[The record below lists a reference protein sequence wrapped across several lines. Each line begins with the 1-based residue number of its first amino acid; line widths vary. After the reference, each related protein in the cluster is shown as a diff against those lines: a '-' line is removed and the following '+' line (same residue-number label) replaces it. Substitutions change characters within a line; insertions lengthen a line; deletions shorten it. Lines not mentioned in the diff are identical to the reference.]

1 MKTETQTP
9 GLSFRLGL
17 LMVALLFGQ
26 QAVAAGTDAG
36 LTVSNTTSVEYDV
49 GGNTQPAVVS
59 NQADFVVDRRV
70 DFTLDADGVHE
81 IVNPDGSAISFDFT
95 LQNDSN
101 STMDFEITLLQLDPP
116 GTVNGNDDTGAQVP
130 SAVLAT
136 VYVDDLAEDTNTV
149 ITVDAIADNTLGNGD
164 IANIQVTA
172 IARDPSG
179 DSGNI
184 IALADTSGSA
194 DDSAVVD
201 NVLANSGPV
210 PGEET
215 AGDGIIVE
223 SANLT
228 ITKAYSVHWDPINLA
243 DPSAKAIPG
252 AVIEYLITIDNTTG
266 AVDATDIVITDTI
279 DALVQF
285 LNAGNNPETVA
296 TEPYG
301 GGTGNVDFGNG
312 ASVCLADGDASDG
325 CTLAGADLTVAGS
338 DLAGTPITVAAG
350 TSLEIR
356 FRVLIPATP

>member
-1 MKTETQTP
+1 MKTETRNSS
-9 GLSFRLGL
+9 LLIRLAVL
-17 LMVALLFGQ
+17 TAAMLFGQ
-26 QAVAAGTDAG
+26 QALAVGTDAG
-36 LTVSNTTSVEYDV
+36 LTVTNTTSVVYDV

-59 NQADFVVDRRV
+59 NAADFVVDRRV
-70 DFTLDADGVHE
+70 DFTLGSDGVHE
-81 IVNPDGSAISFDFT
+81 VVNPDGSAITFDFT

-136 VYVDDLAEDTNTV
+136 VYVDDLAEDDSTV

-184 IALADTSGSA
+184 INLADTSGSA
-194 DDSAVVD
+194 DDSTSID

-210 PGEET
+210 AGEES

-223 SANLT
+223 SANLS
-228 ITKAYSVHWDPINLA
+228 ITKAYSVRWDPINLV
-243 DPSAKAIPG
+243 DPNAKAIPG

-285 LNAGNNPETVA
+285 VNASNNPEA
-296 TEPYG
+296 AAEPYG

-325 CTLAGADLTVAGS
+325 CTLSGADLTVAGS

-350 TSLEIR
+350 ASLEIR